1 MKRKQISVFI
11 QNEPGHLGS
20 ILEALEKQKVSILAL
35 SVSDT
40 SEFGIVRMI
49 VDDADKGLQAIR
61 QAGFTARV
69 DALLGYN
76 IPDVPGGLLNSV
88 IKPLAAAGINIK
100 YFYAYFER
108 GPQAQATVVFKPDN
122 IDKAE
127 AILKAQLAGK

>member
-49 VDDADKGLQAIR
+49 VDDADKGLQSIH

-69 DALLGYN
+69 DALLSYN

-88 IKPLAAAGINIK
+88 IKPLSKAGINIK
-100 YFYAYFER
+100 YFYAYIER
-108 GPQAQATVVFKPDN
+108 GPENKATVVFKPDN

-127 AILKAQLAGK
+127 AILKAQLASK

>member
-1 MKRKQISVFI
+1 MRRKQISVFVEN
-11 QNEPGHLGS
+11 QPGHLQS
-20 ILEALEKQKVSILAL
+20 ILEALDKDKISILAL
-35 SVSDT
+35 SVSET
-40 SEFGIVRMI
+40 AEFGIVRMI
-49 VDDADKGLQAIR
+49 VEDAEKGLNSLKGS
-61 QAGFTARV
+61 GFTARS
-69 DALLGYN
+69 DSLLAYN

>member
-11 QNEPGHLGS
+11 QNEPGHLQS
-20 ILEALEKQKVSILAL
+20 ILEALEKEKVSILAL

-40 SEFGIVRMI
+40 AEFGIVRMI
-49 VDDADKGLQAIR
+49 VDDADKGVSSLKR
-61 QAGFTARV
+61 AGFTART
-69 DALLGYN
+69 DALLAYN

-88 IKPLAAAGINIK
+88 IKPLAKAGINIK

-108 GPQAQATVVFKPDN
+108 GAESRATVVFKPDN

-127 AILKAQLAGK
+127 AMLKAQLAGK

>member
-1 MKRKQISVFI
+1 MKRKQLSVFVEN
-11 QNEPGHLGS
+11 QPGHLQS
-20 ILEALEKQKVSILAL
+20 ILEALEKEKVSILAL

-40 SEFGIVRMI
+40 AEFGIVRMI
-49 VDDADKGLQAIR
+49 VDDVDKGLDSLSL
-61 QAGFTARV
+61 AGFTARA
-69 DALLGYN
+69 DTLLACN

-88 IKPLAAAGINIK
+88 VKPLSAAGINIK

-108 GPQAQATVVFKPDN
+108 GDGNKATVVFKTDD

>member
-40 SEFGIVRMI
+40 SEFGIVRRI
-49 VDDADKGLQAIR
+49 VDDADKGLQSIR

-69 DALLGYN
+69 DALLSYN

-88 IKPLAAAGINIK
+88 IKPLSKAGINIK
-100 YFYAYFER
+100 YFYAYIER
-108 GPQAQATVVFKPDN
+108 GPENKATVVFKPDN

>member
-1 MKRKQISVFI
+1 MRRKQISVFVEN
-11 QNEPGHLGS
+11 QPGHLQS
-20 ILEALEKQKVSILAL
+20 ILEALEKDSISILAL

-40 SEFGIVRMI
+40 AEFGIVRMI
-49 VDDADKGLQAIR
+49 VDDADKGLGSLK
-61 QAGFTARV
+61 QAGFTART
-69 DALLGYN
+69 DALLAYN

-88 IKPLAAAGINIK
+88 IKPLAKAGINIK

-127 AILKAQLAGK
+127 SILKAQLTGK